1 MLAIPIILYFS
12 GSLLLNVPR
21 EEQQAFIA
29 FDSDPDITVPLP
41 WVEFRGVDQKAAV
54 TGSILL
60 PPANK
65 TTGQPQA
72 LYFSGYEG
80 ILSIFSDGDLLVYA
94 GSESTV
100 QGPSHL
106 QDLLVRLPTN
116 LSTSTLTFSIE
127 PAGTQFLR
135 LRGGYLGPVSNF
147 EEIISRHNFYY
158 NDLRIT
164 FLGVEIFIALLLG
177 ALIISK
183 STPTY
188 YRHLGSVVLFFMV
201 IQASSLDGD
210 PFSLNAFYHQFM
222 LLLPYVVCLG
232 FRLVLEAND
241 VHQQRIKTARRTL
254 LAFAFILA
262 IPIQL
267 GLLPGAQATL
277 IYSLPVALIIWAI
290 GVVVLFTKRS
300 LRFSSYLTFA
310 LLVTTIS
317 ALFGIAH
324 DLSVKFGWIDSN
336 LLFVPLCTPI
346 FFASVALALILDFA
360 KTRREL
366 EDLNKNLQQKVINA
380 TAQIQRESSKR
391 AFVEVEQAKSEAHK
405 NVMMDL
411 HDGVLGY
418 LSSMYALLE
427 PRTDSKTTTVKELAK
442 SAMDEIRLMLNRDIS
457 GQQGSLLV
465 VLSVFQDQMQ
475 SRLNSMDVELQMD
488 VTSLADYDSPSD
500 QFNLDIY
507 RILQEAITN
516 AVDRAAC
523 TELSIVAYTDQR
535 THFLCIENGGGRGLS
550 LASDNKPL
558 QGTGRSN
565 MRARAEAHGAEM
577 SITAT
582 PTGARL
588 LIKLPLNDSPRGQR

>member
-1 MLAIPIILYFS
+1 MLAIPIAIYLS
-12 GSLLLNVPR
+12 GSLLLNVPHDQ
-21 EEQQAFIA
+21 QQALIA
-29 FDSDPDITVPLP
+29 LDSDPDITVPLP
-41 WVEFRGVDQKAAV
+41 WVEFRGVNQKGAV
-54 TGSILL
+54 TGSIVL
-60 PPANK
+60 PPTNN
-65 TTGQPQA
+65 TTGPSQA

-94 GSESTV
+94 GSGSTV

-106 QDLLVRLPTN
+106 QDLLVRLPADLDTFN
-116 LSTSTLTFSIE
+116 LTFSIE
-127 PAGTQFLR
+127 PAGTQFVR
-135 LRGGYLGPVSNF
+135 LRGGYLGPVSDF
-147 EEIISRHNFYY
+147 DAAISRHNFYY
-158 NDLRIT
+158 NDLRKI
-164 FLGVEIFIALLLG
+164 FLGIETFIALLLG
-177 ALIISK
+177 ALIVSK
-183 STPTY
+183 TSPNY
-188 YRHLGSVVLFFMV
+188 YRYLFSIVLFFMAM
-201 IQASSLDGD
+201 QASSLDGD

-241 VHQQRIKTARRTL
+241 IHQQRIKTGCRTL
-254 LAFAFILA
+254 LAFAFILV

-290 GVVVLFTKRS
+290 GVVALLRTRS
-300 LRFSSYLTFA
+300 PQFSSYLTFA

-336 LLFVPLCTPI
+336 LLFVPLCAPI
-346 FFASVALALILDFA
+346 FFASIAFALILDFA

-366 EDLNKNLQQKVINA
+366 EDLNRDLQKKVINA

-391 AFVEVEQAKSEAHK
+391 VIVEVEQAKTQTHK
-405 NVMMDL
+405 NLMMDL

-418 LSSMYALLE
+418 LSSIYALLE
-427 PRTDSKTTTVKELAK
+427 PRTDTKTTTVKKLAK
-442 SAMDEIRLMLNRDIS
+442 NAMDEIRLMLNRDVS

-475 SRLNSMDVELQMD
+475 SRLDSMDVDLQMD
-488 VTSLADYDSPSD
+488 VTALADYDSPSD
-500 QFNLDIY
+500 PFNLDVY
-507 RILQEAITN
+507 RILQEATTN

-523 TELSIVAYTDQR
+523 TELRIVAYTDDR
-535 THFLCIENGGGRGLS
+535 NHFLCIDNAGGRGLS
-550 LASDNKPL
+550 LVSGNEPL
-558 QGTGRSN
+558 QGTGLSN
-565 MRARAEAHGAEM
+565 MKARAAAHGAAM

-588 LIKLPLNDSPRGQR
+588 LIELPPTQDA